1 MKEINIYNIKQVRDY
16 DNNHLVKYKFS
27 LDCGSLTTEEFENL
41 FNNLKNKT
49 LRKDRFKIED
59 VFYNNKY
66 KIIDASSLSGF
77 GYNFMQDFKKIFS
90 NFDLVK

>member
-1 MKEINIYNIKQVRDY
+1 MKEINIFNIKQVRDY
-16 DNNHLVKYKFS
+16 NNNQLAKFIFS
-27 LDCGSLTTEEFENL
+27 LDCGSLTSEEFENL
-41 FNNLKNKT
+41 INSLKNKT

-77 GYNFMQDFKKIFS
+77 GYNFMQDFKKLFI
-90 NFDLVK
+90 NYDLVK